1 MKKSCINCQDVNYC
15 YAPGCAPSD
24 YSCGDWYPR
33 NGQCP
38 KLYGESATHAITNFD
53 AIKSMSVEEFAAFIN
68 QIRESCFLERTCTN
82 CPLYDGKYAHCGNT
96 LEEWLEEVA
105 E

>member
-1 MKKSCINCQDVNYC
+1 
-15 YAPGCAPSD
+15 
-24 YSCGDWYPR
+24 
-33 NGQCP
+33 
-38 KLYGESATHAITNFD
+38 
-53 AIKSMSVEEFAAFIN
+53 MSVEEFAAFIN

-82 CPLYDGKYAHCGNT
+82 CPLYDGKDAHCGNM